1 MTVHPAAGLDVGD
14 RGQIAAGDVTVKI
27 VGVNDMGGA
36 KGIVGHDLRLILKR
50 VADVAILVAVRADGA
65 VVELVLVG
73 EELIPLIAVVFPRD
87 VLFEEHVGDAAL
99 ARGWNGERRVVNK
112 AVGVSVG
119 TVAKI
124 SGIVVVQQIV
134 VAFLAVRADGASQR
148 AEVIPNGPNAR
159 LRRVGAVA
167 VTSATVNGGSE
178 SSSAVSV
185 LSPPVVGARDRVGVL
200 NFVHSAGIRSAT
212 PDEFVVRRL
221 GRCASSIAKP
231 DGVAK
236 AKHDAVGASAAH
248 DGLVIVVAHRITI
261 GEFLEIGHVTLQD
274 VVEAHGGRAFT
285 RCFRGRRIIGA
296 EVRRLRRAIY
306 VGADGQFGPGEKI
319 SKAAAGIVVSRVSG
333 VAIELLPHLVEAM
346 DGAGGV
352 GVPRKSI
359 LPVELLS
366 WNGPGGKVE

>member
-65 VVELVLVG
+65 VVELVFVG
-73 EELIPLIAVVFPRD
+73 EVLIPLIVVGLPRD
-87 VLFEEHVGDAAL
+87 VVFKQYVSDAAL

-167 VTSATVNGGSE
+167 VTSAAVNGGSE

-200 NFVHSAGIRSAT
+200 NFVHRAGAPAQPPHNEFVWSGT

-221 GRCASSIAKP
+221 GRCAS
-231 DGVAK
+231 
-236 AKHDAVGASAAH
+236 
-248 DGLVIVVAHRITI
+248 
-261 GEFLEIGHVTLQD
+261 
-274 VVEAHGGRAFT
+274 
-285 RCFRGRRIIGA
+285 
-296 EVRRLRRAIY
+296 
-306 VGADGQFGPGEKI
+306 
-319 SKAAAGIVVSRVSG
+319 
-333 VAIELLPHLVEAM
+333 
-346 DGAGGV
+346 
-352 GVPRKSI
+352 
-359 LPVELLS
+359 
-366 WNGPGGKVE
+366 